1 MSELISIKNLDVGY
15 TKVIQ
20 HIENFIFEDNK
31 IYGILGTSGIGK
43 TTLLKTLA
51 GLIRPLNGEILYS
64 VSLKNIFMMHQQYTS
79 FDWWRVLDNILVV
92 DDVKR
97 NKITNDEIEK
107 AKELL
112 NKVGLN
118 GYEERYPKQLSG
130 GQRQRLA
137 LARAIYAEPRV
148 LLMDEPLS
156 ALDEDTRWK
165 MQDLILNFH
174 KEQYNTIIM
183 VTHSSSEAQKMC
195 NQIIKLGKED
205 I

>member
-1 MSELISIKNLDVGY
+1 MSALISLKNLDVGY